1 MAIAKKAFVW
11 GLFAAGG
18 TVSAFLFPAL
28 ITLFLLIAMGRVPD
42 GLQFENIHAFAASW
56 IGKAGLF
63 IVISLS
69 LWHAA
74 HRLRVVFH
82 DFGVRLD
89 KGSCQCRLPG
99 GFYRHRDDGF
109 LFIQDLMNNAQ

>member
-18 TVSAFLFPAL
+18 TVAAFLFPAL
-28 ITLFLLIAMGRVPD
+28 IALFLLIALGMVPE
-42 GLQFENIHAFAASW
+42 GLQFASLHQFASHWA
-56 IGKAGLF
+56 GKLLLF
-63 IVISLS
+63 VVILLA

-82 DFGVRLD
+82 DFGVRKD
-89 KGSCQCRLPG
+89 KAVANAVYLVAFIGTVMAA
-99 GFYRHRDDGF
+99 FYLYR
-109 LFIQDLMNNAQ
+109 I

>member
-1 MAIAKKAFVW
+1 MAVAKKAIVW

-18 TVSAFLFPAL
+18 TLSSFIFPAL
-28 ITLFLLIAMGRVPD
+28 ILLFLLIATGNTPP
-42 GLQFENIHAFAASW
+42 GLEFESIHGFAASFL
-56 IGKAGLF
+56 GKACLF

-82 DFGVRLD
+82 DFGVRKDELVAMAVYLFA
-89 KGSCQCRLPG
+89 GIGTLVAA
-99 GFYRHRDDGF
+99 FYLF
-109 LFIQDLMNNAQ
+109 LIH

>member
-1 MAIAKKAFVW
+1 MTIAKKSVVW

-18 TVSAFLFPAL
+18 TISAFIFPVL
-28 ITLFLLIAMGRVPD
+28 IALFLMVALGNVPE
-42 GLQFENIHAFAASW
+42 GLQYANIHTFAAGW
-56 IGKAGLF
+56 LGKSSLF
-63 IVISLS
+63 IVIFLS

-89 KGSCQCRLPG
+89 KVVANAVYLVAAIGTVMTA
-99 GFYRHRDDGF
+99 FY
-109 LFIQDLMNNAQ
+109 LYTI

>member
-18 TVSAFLFPAL
+18 TVSSFVFPAL
-28 ITLFLLIAMGRVPD
+28 IALFLLVALGKTPS
-42 GLQFENIHAFAASW
+42 GLEYSNIQAFCSHW
-56 IGKAGLF
+56 IVKLALF
-63 IVISLS
+63 VVISLS

-82 DFGVRLD
+82 DFGVRMD
-89 KGSCQCRLPG
+89 KAVANAVYLVAFIGTVMTA
-99 GFYRHRDDGF
+99 FY
-109 LFIQDLMNNAQ
+109 LYKI

>member
-18 TVSAFLFPAL
+18 TVSSFVFPVL
-28 ITLFLLIAMGRVPD
+28 IVLFLLVALGKVPD
-42 GLQFENIHAFAASW
+42 GLQFEKIYAFAANW
-56 IGKAGLF
+56 AGKAGLF
-63 IVISLS
+63 VVISLS

-82 DFGVRLD
+82 DFGVRMD
-89 KGSCQCRLPG
+89 KAVANAVYLVAIIGTVMTA
-99 GFYRHRDDGF
+99 FYLYR
-109 LFIQDLMNNAQ
+109 I

>member
-1 MAIAKKAFVW
+1 MTIAKKSVIW

-18 TVSAFLFPAL
+18 TVSAFVFPVL
-28 ITLFLLIAMGRVPD
+28 IALFLLVALGKVPA
-42 GLQFENIHAFAASW
+42 GLQFENIHAFATNW
-56 IGKAGLF
+56 LGKIALF
-63 IVISLS
+63 VVISLS

-89 KGSCQCRLPG
+89 NLVANAVYAVALIGTLMTA
-99 GFYRHRDDGF
+99 FY
-109 LFIQDLMNNAQ
+109 LYAI

>member
-18 TVSAFLFPAL
+18 TVSAFTFPVL
-28 ITLFLLIAMGRVPD
+28 IALFLMIALGKVPD
-42 GLQFENIHAFAASW
+42 GLQFENIHAFATGW
-56 IGKAGLF
+56 IGKTSLF

-89 KGSCQCRLPG
+89 KAVANAVYLVALFGTVMTA
-99 GFYRHRDDGF
+99 FY
-109 LFIQDLMNNAQ
+109 LYKI

>member
-18 TVSAFLFPAL
+18 TVAAFVFPVL
-28 ITLFLLIAMGRVPD
+28 IALFLLLALGIVPE
-42 GLQFENIHAFAASW
+42 GLQYENIHAFAAHW
-56 IGKAGLF
+56 FGKVVLF
-63 IVISLS
+63 VVISLS

-82 DFGVRLD
+82 DFGVRKD
-89 KGSCQCRLPG
+89 KVIAKAVYLVAFIGTALTA
-99 GFYRHRDDGF
+99 FY
-109 LFIQDLMNNAQ
+109 LYSIV

>member
-18 TVSAFLFPAL
+18 TIAAFVFPVL
-28 ITLFLLIAMGRVPD
+28 IALFLLLALGVIPE
-42 GLQFENIHAFAASW
+42 GLQYDQIHAFASNW
-56 IGKAGLF
+56 LGKAVLF
-63 IVISLS
+63 VVIFLS

-82 DFGVRLD
+82 DFGVRKD
-89 KGSCQCRLPG
+89 KIVANVVYLVAFFGTVLAA
-99 GFYRHRDDGF
+99 FY
-109 LFIQDLMNNAQ
+109 LYNIT

>member
-18 TVSAFLFPAL
+18 TVSSFVFPAL
-28 ITLFLLIAMGRVPD
+28 IALFLLVALGKTPD
-42 GLQFENIHAFAASW
+42 GLEYSNIQVFCNHW
-56 IGKAGLF
+56 IVKLALF
-63 IVISLS
+63 VVISLS

-82 DFGVRLD
+82 DFGVRMD
-89 KGSCQCRLPG
+89 KAVANAVYLVAFIGTLMTA
-99 GFYRHRDDGF
+99 FY
-109 LFIQDLMNNAQ
+109 LYKI

>member
-18 TVSAFLFPAL
+18 TVSAFIYPVL
-28 ITLFLLIAMGRVPD
+28 ITLFLLIALGRVPD

-89 KGSCQCRLPG
+89 KAVANAVYVVAIIGTVMTA
-99 GFYRHRDDGF
+99 FY
-109 LFIQDLMNNAQ
+109 LYNI

>member
-1 MAIAKKAFVW
+1 MTIAKKSVVW

-18 TVSAFLFPAL
+18 TIAAFVFPVL
-28 ITLFLLIAMGRVPD
+28 IALFLMVALGNIPE
-42 GLQFENIHAFAASW
+42 GLLFKNIHAFAAGW
-56 IGKAGLF
+56 IGKACLF
-63 IVISLS
+63 IVIFLA

-89 KGSCQCRLPG
+89 KAVANAVYLVAAIGTVMTA
-99 GFYRHRDDGF
+99 FY
-109 LFIQDLMNNAQ
+109 LYTIQ

>member
-1 MAIAKKAFVW
+1 MPIAKKSVVW

-18 TVSAFLFPAL
+18 TVSSFLFPAGW
-28 ITLFLLIAMGRVPD
+28 F
-42 GLQFENIHAFAASW
+42 
-56 IGKAGLF
+56 GKLCLF

-82 DFGVRLD
+82 DFGVRRD
-89 KGSCQCRLPG
+89 KAVANAVYLVAFIGTVLAA
-99 GFYRHRDDGF
+99 FY
-109 LFIQDLMNNAQ
+109 LYKIS

>member
-1 MAIAKKAFVW
+1 MTIAKKSVVW

-18 TVSAFLFPAL
+18 TISAFVFPVL
-28 ITLFLLIAMGRVPD
+28 IALFLMVALGKVPT
-42 GLQFENIHAFAASW
+42 GLQYENIHAFAAGLL
-56 IGKAGLF
+56 GKASLF
-63 IVISLS
+63 VVIFLS

-89 KGSCQCRLPG
+89 KVVANAVYLVALIGTVMTA
-99 GFYRHRDDGF
+99 FY
-109 LFIQDLMNNAQ
+109 LYMI

>member
-89 KGSCQCRLPG
+89 KAVANAVYLVAFIGTVMTA
-99 GFYRHRDDGF
+99 FY
-109 LFIQDLMNNAQ
+109 LFKI